1 MLGRSFK
8 KLLKCVL
15 KVCIH
20 EALLEFNLSVIFH
33 KLKKR
38 RLSVLLEMGFL
49 CVECN
54 KILDLM
60 FVLDGSGSVGHDNFE
75 IVKNWTKNVASFF
88 DISNDFARL
97 GVVQYS
103 HFFTGR

>member
-1 MLGRSFK
+1 
-8 KLLKCVL
+8 
-15 KVCIH
+15 
-20 EALLEFNLSVIFH
+20 
-33 KLKKR
+33 
-38 RLSVLLEMGFL
+38 
-49 CVECN
+49 
-54 KILDLM
+54 M

-103 HFFTGR
+103 HFYTGR